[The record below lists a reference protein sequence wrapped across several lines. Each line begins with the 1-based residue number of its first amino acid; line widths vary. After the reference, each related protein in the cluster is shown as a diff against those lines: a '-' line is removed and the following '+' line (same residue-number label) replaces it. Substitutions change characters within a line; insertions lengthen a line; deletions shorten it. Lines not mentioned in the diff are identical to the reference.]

1 MKPGGISNE
10 EKYRLITECRQSGQT
25 DNQWCMDHGVS
36 RGTFYRWIRELR
48 EKACIEI
55 PERIGLPQA
64 SEKQDVVR
72 IDIVAEENVRE
83 APKSIE
89 EHNVQDGLE
98 HSTIEIILNGA
109 QIKISNAV
117 DPKLLVTTL
126 RLLKEITC

>member
-48 EKACIEI
+48 EEACIEI
-55 PERIGLPQA
+55 PERIGLPPA

-89 EHNVQDGLE
+89 EHHAQDSME
-98 HSTIEIILNGA
+98 RSTVEIILNGA